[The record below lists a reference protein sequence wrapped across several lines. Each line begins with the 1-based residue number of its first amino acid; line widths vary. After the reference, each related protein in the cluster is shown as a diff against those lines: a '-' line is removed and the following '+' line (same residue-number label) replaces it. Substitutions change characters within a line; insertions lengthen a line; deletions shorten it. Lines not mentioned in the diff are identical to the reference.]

1 MRAKNLEVRGHVAIF
16 VANFIFG
23 VNVPLAKTVVGDA
36 GVSWQ
41 AASLVRIAVA
51 ALLFWVVSLFTPRER
66 VSKRDLGLLFL
77 ASLFAITLNQP
88 PFLMGL
94 ERTSPFNA
102 SMLANTLPIVT
113 LILATIFLRE
123 PLSAKKIFG
132 VVLGIVGAG
141 LLVMRPGES
150 FRVGSIGDALVF
162 FSLVTYALYLTL
174 FKGIVSRY
182 SPVTIMKWLFLFSLL
197 CITPFFAPSF
207 RGENWAALGWD
218 FYLRLG
224 YVSVFATFVAYF
236 LIPIAQQTI
245 RPTVISMYSYV
256 NPIVAGSIALWTGMD
271 TLSVGKVVA
280 VVLIFVGVYLVAIS
294 KSREQVEGVAEKGQ
308 G

>member
-1 MRAKNLEVRGHVAIF
+1 MRAKNPEVRGHVAIF

-23 VNVPLAKTVVGDA
+23 VNVPLAKTVVSDA

-66 VSKRDLGLLFL
+66 VSRRDLGLLFL

-197 CITPFFAPSF
+197 CTTPFFAPSF

-224 YVSVFATFVAYF
+224 CVSVFATFVAYF

-294 KSREQVEGVAEKGQ
+294 KSREQEDGVAEKGQ